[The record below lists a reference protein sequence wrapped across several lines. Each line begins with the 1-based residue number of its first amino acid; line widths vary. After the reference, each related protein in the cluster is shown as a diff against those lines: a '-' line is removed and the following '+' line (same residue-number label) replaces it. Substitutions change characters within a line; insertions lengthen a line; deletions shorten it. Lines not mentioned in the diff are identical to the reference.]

1 MVTAKYLVDT
11 DWAVYY
17 LRGKESFVAKLQEY
31 FPHGLALS
39 IITVAELYE
48 GIFRSPRPDDKES
61 ALLRFLQGF
70 TILDISQPI
79 ARLFGQNRAFL
90 REKGLTVSDF
100 DLLIACTARTYNL
113 LLLTNNRRHYEK
125 VLKANLI
132 ISLDL

>member
-1 MVTAKYLVDT
+1 MIAKYLVDT

-17 LRGKESFVAKLQEY
+17 LRGKEPFVTKLQEY
-31 FPHGLALS
+31 LPHGLGLS

-48 GIFRSPRPDDKES
+48 GIFRSTRPDDKEK

-79 ARLFGQNRAFL
+79 ARMFGQKRAFL
-90 REKGLTVSDF
+90 RKKGLTVSDF

-125 VLKANLI
+125 VLDPNLI